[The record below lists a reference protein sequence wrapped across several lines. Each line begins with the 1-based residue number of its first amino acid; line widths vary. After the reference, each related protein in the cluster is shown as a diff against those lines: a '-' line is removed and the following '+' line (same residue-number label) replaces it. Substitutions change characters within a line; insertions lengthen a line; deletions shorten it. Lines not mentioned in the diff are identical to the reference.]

1 MLNTLPSSIK
11 ILTIDGLNQFE
22 YSSEYL
28 DTENLDLYLSHHN
41 QRKNRMKIRIRH
53 YMDTGSKFLEI
64 KKKNNRGTTSKIRHH
79 INGHEEKDFIDEHL
93 KELTS
98 KLDEE
103 LSKKLFTQFKRITLV
118 NEDKTERL
126 TIDRELS
133 FVSVDGQTAE
143 YNNLVIFELKQEKTN
158 NHSIFMS
165 TMRKLKIRQKS
176 FSKYCLGISD
186 LYNIKQNRF
195 IQQRREITKIENYA

>member
-1 MLNTLPSSIK
+1 
-11 ILTIDGLNQFE
+11 
-22 YSSEYL
+22 
-28 DTENLDLYLSHHN
+28 
-41 QRKNRMKIRIRH
+41 
-53 YMDTGSKFLEI
+53 MDTGSKFLEI

-79 INGHEEKDFIDEHL
+79 INGHEENEFVDEHL
-93 KELTS
+93 KDLSS
-98 KLDEE
+98 KFVDE

-126 TIDRELS
+126 TIDRGLK
-133 FVSVDGQTAE
+133 FVSSDGQKVE
-143 YNNLVIFELKQEKTN
+143 YKNLVIFELKQEKTN